1 MSQAILHTQAVI
13 DALHETG
20 DTIQGDTKE
29 VAAFLRGYVTDGF
42 AGRDDDAA
50 EYLEDSGLL
59 WIVPEIVNWETVA
72 EGIA

>member
-1 MSQAILHTQAVI
+1 MIQAILHTQAVI
-13 DALHETG
+13 DAF
-20 DTIQGDTKE
+20 QGQGIHGPDA
-29 VAAFLRGYVTDGF
+29 AAFLRGYVTDGF